1 MGTSLGLEDEK
12 EAFTKYD
19 AGFRLTD
26 MNSSKSALDN
36 INLLGSKMKYPPA
49 KQSPPMR
56 SSIQVKQQQQPYSH

>member
-1 MGTSLGLEDEK
+1 MGTSLELEDEK
-12 EAFTKYD
+12 APFTKYD

-49 KQSPPMR
+49 KSGPPMR
-56 SSIQVKQQQQPYSH
+56 SSIQVKQQ